1 MKLDKVYHSFK
12 YEDRMM
18 KNRQVL
24 CTIIRFG
31 IIFYS
36 FFISYSAYSILG
48 PVTLYNKILLMGAI
62 QYPHVIEK
70 VPIVRVYCSGNRIQC
85 VGDENKKLT
94 FSIPVSRFQ
103 SDFYLL
109 ITETIEFVTEENV
122 VLYLKVPSNTPYKLY
137 TLQRVPELSRDVDT
151 SNGSDRSKTVY
162 RWNIKENMQLTENG
176 KIPDNAIIVC
186 TDPEHIYGLEGDFAG
201 SDESAVFELP
211 KLIIR
216 YDLLSFVGSEHELHE
231 ISNRLLLSSLDY
243 DAIHAAV
250 PQEINHKAKTVVA
263 LAT

>member
-1 MKLDKVYHSFK
+1 
-12 YEDRMM
+12 MM

-24 CTIIRFG
+24 CTIIRSG

-36 FFISYSAYSILG
+36 FFLSCFAYSILG
-48 PVTLYNKILLMGAI
+48 PGALYNKILLIGAI

-103 SDFYLL
+103 SGFYLL
-109 ITETIEFVTEENV
+109 ITETIEFVTEDNV

-137 TLQRVPELSRDVDT
+137 TLQRVSELSKDADT
-151 SNGSDRSKTVY
+151 SNIGSDRSKTVY
-162 RWNIKENMQLTENG
+162 RWNVKENMQLTEDG

-186 TDPEHIYGLEGDFAG
+186 TDPDHIYGLEGEFAG
-201 SDESAVFELP
+201 SEESAVFELP